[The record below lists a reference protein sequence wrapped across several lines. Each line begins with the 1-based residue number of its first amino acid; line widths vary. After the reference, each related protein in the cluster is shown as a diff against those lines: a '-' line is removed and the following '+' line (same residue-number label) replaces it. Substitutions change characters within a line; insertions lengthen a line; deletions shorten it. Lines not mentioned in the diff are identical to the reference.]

1 MYRNL
6 ITGMILSGA
15 AIAFVGTVH
24 AQKAQAMEK
33 QGTTPYVTHFIFR
46 PVQSLEVKGVGTA
59 TLLEAVGTTQNLKG
73 EPMLDKMAARCTAL
87 NVESGDKKYI
97 DGACALTDKDGDVI
111 FSTFDTRDLD
121 ASQPDMKCGTHI
133 ITGGSG
139 KYAGITGREPFA
151 CNDMPKLA
159 GTGGY
164 FAMDIPHNTTWEIK
178 SSASPSAKHDPA
190 QQVKTSMDLLKSGAA
205 KLGAPK
211 VEGTD
216 PVAGKEVPAIY
227 FGTAKMNNNFEL
239 VDDVVKQV
247 GGTATIFVKSGDEY
261 VRVATNV
268 KKDDGSR
275 AIGTILDPKGKV
287 IVNIRDNKAFY
298 GETTILGKPYITGYD
313 PIHDSANNVIGIY
326 YVGYLKE

>member
-1 MYRNL
+1 MKRSL
-6 ITGMILSGA
+6 ITTVILSGA
-15 AIAFVGTVH
+15 FVALASSIYAENAPVIGKKGTS
-24 AQKAQAMEK
+24 
-33 QGTTPYVTHFIFR
+33 PYVTHFIFR
-46 PVQSLEVKGVGTA
+46 PLQSLEVKGVGTA

-178 SSASPSAKHDPA
+178 SSAMDDPA
-190 QQVKTSMDLLKSGAA
+190 QKVKSSMALLRSEAA
-205 KLGAPK
+205 KLGAAK

-216 PVAGKEVPAIY
+216 RVAGQEVPGLY
-227 FGTAKMNNNFEL
+227 FGSTKMNNNFEL
-239 VDDVVKQV
+239 VDDVVAKM
-247 GGTATIFVKSGDEY
+247 GGTATFFVNHGEDFI
-261 VRVATNV
+261 RVATNV

-275 AIGTILDPKGKV
+275 AVGTILDPKGKV
-287 IVNIRDNKAFY
+287 IVNIRNNEPYY
-298 GETTILGKPYITGYD
+298 GEATILGKNYQTGYE
-313 PIHDSANNVIGIY
+313 PIRDGANKIVGIY